1 MGPLLEADLL
11 SSLILSIKLA
21 LQVTESIDRRKTIEV
36 ANEILKYLPECNRFG
51 MTVDFLDEK
60 EKGEI
65 EEVFKILEADGM
77 GVGEIKKKWMP

>member
-36 ANEILKYLPECNRFG
+36 ANEILKYLPECSRFG